1 MRKGD
6 SMVWRFAALF
16 FYITTFANA
25 AQDGNIS
32 KRTFGQYID
41 KKQENFSKTVTNLFD
56 TVDSGISGWID
67 DSDENTTCD
76 DVAAALDEEFFKD
89 QGSIDAFFKSD
100 KFIDETEAS
109 YLRIRLGS
117 EFQSKESAEFK
128 YKIRAQIP
136 LSRTK
141 KSFHIF
147 VNDVEENYFDTATSS
162 EVKETNTE
170 VGVSFFAPIY
180 EDIKSK
186 YSIGISSLT
195 PYAKARYYKDFNAI
209 GWIIQPSQQFKYS
222 IESEWSEETN
232 IYFDKRLETNSI
244 FRTTLHRK
252 TQSHVDG
259 FDYAVAFSY
268 YLTLSKRK
276 GFSISQQFWGNSKY
290 ACEVAPEQYNGISNY
305 STFVSW
311 RQNIFRKWITIEFQP
326 GISFHRQYEYEP
338 NYIARFNIDFYFG
351 NIAE

>member
-1 MRKGD
+1 ML
-6 SMVWRFAALF
+6 WRFAALF
-16 FYITTFANA
+16 FCITISLHA
-25 AQDGNIS
+25 AQDES
-32 KRTFGQYID
+32 LSEQTFSQYID
-41 KKQENFSKTVTNLFD
+41 EKQKNFSNTVTDMFK
-56 TVDSGISGWID
+56 TVDSGISGWIE
-67 DSDENTTCD
+67 DEDNNMTCD

-89 QGSIDAFFKSD
+89 QDSIDAFFKSD

-117 EFQSKESAEFK
+117 QFQSKEQAEFK

-141 KSFHIF
+141 KSFQIF
-147 VNDVEENYFDTATSS
+147 VDDVEKNYFDAATST

-170 VGVSFFAPIY
+170 VGVSYFAPVY
-180 EDIKSK
+180 KDIKSK

-195 PYAKARYYKDFNAI
+195 PYAKARYSKDYNAL

-252 TQSHVDG
+252 TQSHVNG

-268 YLTLSKRK
+268 YLTLSTRK
-276 GFSISQQFWGNSKY
+276 GFSLSQQFWGNSKY
-290 ACEVAPEQYNGISNY
+290 SCEVAPEPYNGISNY
-305 STFVSW
+305 ATFASW
-311 RQNIFRKWITIEFQP
+311 RQNIFRKWITIEVQP

-338 NYIARFNIDFYFG
+338 NYVVNFYVDFYFG
-351 NIAE
+351 KIAE